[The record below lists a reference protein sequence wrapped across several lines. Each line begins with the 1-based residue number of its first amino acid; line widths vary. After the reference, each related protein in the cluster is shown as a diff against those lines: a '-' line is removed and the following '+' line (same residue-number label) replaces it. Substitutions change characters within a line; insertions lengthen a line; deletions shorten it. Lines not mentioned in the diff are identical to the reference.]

1 MINIRTV
8 YTAESNY
15 CYISAGSTSTIL
27 VFPQYILIYPQKS
40 LIIDIKRTVKNKSH
54 TSSFETNGS
63 DIISWLKSFNHFY
76 IEFLLPVIS
85 IWMYNVQASSLS
97 LIRLLN
103 QQKTVLPHPVKE
115 DPCIIL
121 CSALA
126 LSQSIQSIQNSCYNP
141 SIGPAQR
148 SNANPQTIVAG
159 TFH

>member
-54 TSSFETNGS
+54 TSSFETNGR

-85 IWMYNVQASSLS
+85 I
-97 LIRLLN
+97 
-103 QQKTVLPHPVKE
+103 
-115 DPCIIL
+115 
-121 CSALA
+121 
-126 LSQSIQSIQNSCYNP
+126 
-141 SIGPAQR
+141 
-148 SNANPQTIVAG
+148 
-159 TFH
+159 